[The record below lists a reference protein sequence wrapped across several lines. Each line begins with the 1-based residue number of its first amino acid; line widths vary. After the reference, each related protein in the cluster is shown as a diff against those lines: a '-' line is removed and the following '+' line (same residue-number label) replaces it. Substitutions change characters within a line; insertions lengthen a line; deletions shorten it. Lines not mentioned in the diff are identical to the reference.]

1 MLTTCPECE
10 LQISSKALV
19 CPHCGF
25 PLKKD
30 ARVYPRKANKRRR
43 LPNGFGQ
50 ISEITGRNLRKP
62 FRVLVTVDKTSEGRP
77 ICKPASAAV
86 LF

>member
-30 ARVYPRKANKRRR
+30 ARVYPRKANNAVDCPMDLDR
-43 LPNGFGQ
+43 F
-50 ISEITGRNLRKP
+50 LR
-62 FRVLVTVDKTSEGRP
+62 
-77 ICKPASAAV
+77 
-86 LF
+86 